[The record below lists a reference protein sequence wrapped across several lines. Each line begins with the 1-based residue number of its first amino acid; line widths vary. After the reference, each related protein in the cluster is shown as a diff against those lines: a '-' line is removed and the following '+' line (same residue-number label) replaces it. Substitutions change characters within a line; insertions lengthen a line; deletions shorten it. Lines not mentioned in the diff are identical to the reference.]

1 MEIVKLEIS
10 KDILQILVD
19 SDAISTNDFKL
30 IAVNEKDF
38 DYTGNP
44 IWVKAKEDSDK
55 AYKLLKKIEWE
66 IRNK

>member
-10 KDILQILVD
+10 KDLLQTLVD

>member
-10 KDILQILVD
+10 KDILQTLVD

-44 IWVKAKEDSDK
+44 IWLKAKEDSDK